1 MNPAVA
7 SPQGYQP
14 SPEHPLTVACP
25 WFPPAERAWLHEE
38 FEAILTGKLSMGPR
52 TAAFEQAFAAYC
64 GVAYGV
70 AFPTC
75 TAALESALIALGVR
89 PGDEVLV
96 PVETFIAT
104 GMAVHLV
111 GAKPVF
117 VEIRADTFSM
127 DFADAAAKIG
137 PRTKGAI
144 VVHFGGFIAPDLP
157 EFVGRMRE
165 RGCFVLEDAAHA
177 HGSEL
182 HGRKAGALGDAACFS
197 FYPTKVMTTGEGGM
211 VVTSNSQLAETA
223 RSLQNRGLDLK
234 NHAESYAV
242 PGRNNRFPE
251 ISAAMGLSQLR
262 CLPDFLATRRQ
273 VAAIYDRALQS
284 SGLFDA
290 LLPGN
295 GVVPSYWRYVATP
308 RAPLDRARLKQALAH
323 EGVAI
328 DWAYDPPLHL
338 QPVCRDL
345 FGTAPGLCPRSE
357 AIMSRHICLPIHARL
372 RPDDAEFVA
381 DRLIHHTRALSA

>member
-1 MNPAVA
+1 MTETAANPT
-7 SPQGYQP
+7 GYQP
-14 SPEHPLTVACP
+14 SPDHPLTVACP
-25 WFPPAERAWLHEE
+25 WFPPVEREWLHGE

-52 TAAFEQAFAAYC
+52 TAAFESAFASYC
-64 GVAYGV
+64 GVAHGV
-70 AFPTC
+70 AFASC

-127 DFADAAAKIG
+127 DFADAANKVG

-157 EFVGRMRE
+157 DFVNQMRE

-182 HGRKAGALGDAACFS
+182 HHRKAGALADAACFS

-211 VVTSNSQLAETA
+211 LVTDNAEVADIA

-234 NHAESYAV
+234 NRDESYSL

-262 CLPDFLATRRQ
+262 CLPDFLAARRQ
-273 VAAIYDRALQS
+273 AAAIYDRALLA
-284 SGLFDA
+284 SGLFDP
-290 LLPGN
+290 LLPAP

-308 RAPLDRARLKQALAH
+308 RVTLDRRELKQALAA
-323 EGVAI
+323 EGITI
-328 DWAYDPPLHL
+328 DWAYAPPLHL
-338 QPVCRDL
+338 QPVCRTL
-345 FGTAPGLCPRSE
+345 FGTSPGLCPNSE
-357 AIMSRHICLPIHARL
+357 AIMAKHLCLPIHARF
-372 RPDDAEFVA
+372 RPQDAEHVA
-381 DRLIHHTRALSA
+381 ARLVHYTRSLAA